1 MKSSISNTDNRL
13 LSSLF
18 VLVLL
23 FLFNS
28 TAVKLMTLYVN
39 QFLTFNSPRCCFNP
53 AKPVVGRSC
62 SPSYGPVR
70 VLKLEFLRT
79 ILERTGAM
87 SCQSQRSA
95 HAYSVVCSRL
105 LMSAAQR
112 RVPELQ
118 VHEHDS
124 HFNNQGH
131 CLRPHTS
138 VVSGLFRCTLFGCL

>member
-1 MKSSISNTDNRL
+1 MKSSISNTDSRL

-87 SCQSQRSA
+87 SCQSQRLCACVQRSLLTPPNERGLA
-95 HAYSVVCSRL
+95 ARARTTSTRTRL
-105 LMSAAQR
+105 SFQ
-112 RVPELQ
+112 
-118 VHEHDS
+118 
-124 HFNNQGH
+124 
-131 CLRPHTS
+131 
-138 VVSGLFRCTLFGCL
+138 